1 MNIVHSNAFLRPVT
15 FMGHERVCPCPCV
28 GRLCG
33 FRVFVVSIFT
43 TFCDTKAVTSPY
55 HARCNML

>member
-33 FRVFVVSIFT
+33 FRVFVVSMF
-43 TFCDTKAVTSPY
+43 TFCYVFHIPFL
-55 HARCNML
+55 HNRHR